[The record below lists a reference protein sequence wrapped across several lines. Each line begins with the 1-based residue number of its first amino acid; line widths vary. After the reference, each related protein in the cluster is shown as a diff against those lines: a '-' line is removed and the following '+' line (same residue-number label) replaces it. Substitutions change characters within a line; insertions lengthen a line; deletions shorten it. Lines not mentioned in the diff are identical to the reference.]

1 MAGKAP
7 KNNGNNF
14 EEDVTGVANEWYG
27 GNGKDTLIGGGGNDS
42 LHGGNGKDML
52 YGGDDNDLLDGGNG
66 DDMLDGGNGDDQII
80 GGNGE
85 DYIDGGHGADVIDGG
100 NGVDTY
106 FVDYTDA
113 SLNDA
118 LDSTVTT
125 TDTAAAGFDV
135 VTVSEGDIFDF
146 GARPGAGYA
155 PDPMVI
161 TEDSLILSDI
171 DVTGYTGSELLNALT
186 GIFQANDDD
195 DIIDNREA
203 MLIEFQAGQ
212 KFLLVDGGYD
222 VTTKEDIII
231 QVVGTVDTLTL
242 GADGHSVILTTA

>member
-66 DDMLDGGNGDDQII
+66 DDMLDGGNGDDKIF

-100 NGVDTY
+100 NGVDTC
-106 FVDYTDA
+106 FIDYTNVNNA
-113 SLNDA
+113 Q
-118 LDSTVTT
+118 DSTIIPGETL
-125 TDTAAAGFDV
+125 AAGFDI

-146 GARPGAGYA
+146 GVFPYYTDF
-155 PDPMVI
+155 PKIVTNPSIVY
-161 TEDSLILSDI
+161 SDVDI
-171 DVTGYTGSELLNALT
+171 SGFTGNQLFDAINSA
-186 GIFQANDDD
+186 FQANDDD
-195 DIIDNREA
+195 TPNREA
-203 MLIEFQAGQ
+203 MLIEFQSDQ
-212 KFLLVDGGYD
+212 KFLIVDGGSGHIDYLD
-222 VTTKEDIII
+222 PVIKII
-231 QVVGTVDTLTL
+231 GSVDTLTL

>member
-146 GARPGAGYA
+146 GARPDAIYA

-161 TEDSLILSDI
+161 TAGSLILSDV
-171 DVTGYTGSELLNALT
+171 DVTGYTGNELLSALT
-186 GIFQANDDD
+186 GVFQANDDD
-195 DIIDNREA
+195 VANREA
-203 MLIEFQAGQ
+203 MLIEFKEGQ
-212 KFLLVDGGYD
+212 KFLLVDGGNP
-222 VTTKEDIII
+222 VIGSADIII
-231 QVVGTVDTLTL
+231 QVVGSVDTLTL
-242 GADGHSVILTTA
+242 GADGHSVVLTTA